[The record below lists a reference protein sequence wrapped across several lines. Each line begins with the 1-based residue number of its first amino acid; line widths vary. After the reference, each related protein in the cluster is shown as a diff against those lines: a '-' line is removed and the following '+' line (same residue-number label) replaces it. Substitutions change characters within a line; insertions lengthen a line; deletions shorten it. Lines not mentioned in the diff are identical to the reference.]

1 VPQGVRVQIPPS
13 PLKGNKGPLAGE
25 TGQGIRRK
33 ILKIEKQL
41 LEDHQMELTVEVEA
55 DLMEANKRRAAKQ
68 IAKRGKIPGFRPGK
82 APYEVILRHYGE
94 AAIVEQ
100 AMDLLVDEIYPKVL
114 EQAEIQPA
122 AAGSLEKIEEL
133 DPPKLIF
140 KVPLAPEIDLGDYRS
155 LRLPYKYSAPG
166 KKELDE
172 ALKEMQRMYATT
184 ETVERSVE
192 IGDYVLVDVKGER
205 AKPKEEEDRAAAL
218 SRNGYA
224 LVVREEAKDDE
235 WPYPGFSKELVGM
248 SPGETK
254 TIKHKFPKNDSD
266 ESLQGETVNFE
277 VTVKTVRSMT
287 LPDLDDEFAK
297 TTGQYETLDELKE
310 ALKTDLDDRAKAEYD
325 DEYFVELIDKIKAG
339 ATIKYPPQVVEH
351 EAEHVIDDLRQR
363 LAQQGLDLDTY
374 FKMRQTSQ
382 EQFME
387 EEAKPVAVKRLE
399 RSLILDQLA
408 REEKI
413 EVDEGSLQNEF
424 GQTLTEL
431 QYQGLNLDK
440 MRGGKRGQQQVAEA
454 IAMES
459 ASRLITRRTLDR
471 IKAIAT
477 GEYKPEEAAEGEE
490 KPEETSAAENAALS
504 ESKRPSE
511 SAELKTEDKTKAK
524 KPASKKSTAAK
535 SKSTSKKTTVKKTEE
550 VDSE

>member
-1 VPQGVRVQIPPS
+1 
-13 PLKGNKGPLAGE
+13 
-25 TGQGIRRK
+25 
-33 ILKIEKQL
+33 LKIEKQL
-41 LEDHQMELTVEVEA
+41 LEDHQMQLTVDVEA
-55 DLMEANKRRAAKQ
+55 NQMEATKRRAAKQ
-68 IAKRGKIPGFRPGK
+68 VAKRGKIPGFRPGK
-82 APYEVILRHYGE
+82 APYDVIVRYYGE

-100 AMDLLVDEIYPKVL
+100 AMDLLIDDIYPKIL
-114 EQAEIQPA
+114 EEAEIQPA

-166 KKELDE
+166 KKELE
-172 ALKEMQRMYATT
+172 AALDDFRRMYATT

-192 IGDYVLVDVKGER
+192 LEDYVLVDVKGER

-224 LVVREEAKDDE
+224 LVVRKEARDDD

-248 SPGETK
+248 KAGDIK
-254 TIKHKFPKNDSD
+254 TVKHKFPKDDSD

-277 VTVKTVRSMT
+277 VTMKTVRSMT
-287 LPDLDDEFAK
+287 LPELDDELAK
-297 TTGQYETLDELKE
+297 MTGQYETLDDLKE
-310 ALKTDLDDRAKAEYD
+310 ALKNDLEARAKDEYD

-351 EAEHVIDDLRQR
+351 EAEHVLEDLQNR
-363 LAQQGLDLDTY
+363 LSQQGLDLETY
-374 FKMRQTSQ
+374 FKMRQTTK
-382 EQFME
+382 EQFIE
-387 EEAKPVAVKRLE
+387 DEAKPVAIKRLE

-413 EVDEGSLQNEF
+413 EVDESSLQNEF

-431 QYQGLNLDK
+431 QYQGLDLNK
-440 MRGGKRGQQQVAEA
+440 VRGGKRGQQQMAEA
-454 IAMES
+454 IAMQS
-459 ASRLITRRTLDR
+459 ANRLVTRRTLDR

-477 GEYKPEEAAEGEE
+477 GEFKEEVEGNEAATEEKKTKKVASKSKAALKKAEATKKSGKTAEKKAEGE
-490 KPEETSAAENAALS
+490 K
-504 ESKRPSE
+504 
-511 SAELKTEDKTKAK
+511 KA
-524 KPASKKSTAAK
+524 
-535 SKSTSKKTTVKKTEE
+535 KSTSKKTTAEKTETG
-550 VDSE
+550 SE

>member
-1 VPQGVRVQIPPS
+1 
-13 PLKGNKGPLAGE
+13 
-25 TGQGIRRK
+25 
-33 ILKIEKQL
+33 LKIEKQL

-82 APYEVILRHYGE
+82 APYEVIVRHYGE

-114 EQAEIQPA
+114 EEAEIQPA
-122 AAGSLEKIEEL
+122 AAGSLEKIEEV

-224 LVVREEAKDDE
+224 LVVREEAKKDDE
-235 WPYPGFSKELVGM
+235 WPYPGFSKELIGM
-248 SPGETK
+248 SPDETK
-254 TIKHKFPKNDSD
+254 TVKHKFPKDDID
-266 ESLQGETVNFE
+266 ESLRGETVNFE

-287 LPDLDDEFAK
+287 LPELDDEFAK

-310 ALKTDLDDRAKAEYD
+310 ALKTDLEERAKAEYD

-374 FKMRQTSQ
+374 FKMRQTTQ

-440 MRGGKRGQQQVAEA
+440 VRGGKRGQQQVAEA

-477 GEYKPEEAAEGEE
+477 GEYKPEEAEKAVEETAEGEG
-490 KPEETSAAENAALS
+490 KPEEASAAKGAALPAPEPQAQVS
-504 ESKRPSE
+504 ESKKPSE
-511 SAELKTEDKTKAK
+511 NAEAKAESETKANK
-524 KPASKKSTAAK
+524 KSTSKKSTAAK
-535 SKSTSKKTTVKKTEE
+535 SKSKATSKKTTAKKTEE
-550 VDSE
+550 VESE

>member
-1 VPQGVRVQIPPS
+1 M
-13 PLKGNKGPLAGE
+13 
-25 TGQGIRRK
+25 
-33 ILKIEKQL
+33 KIEKQL

-55 DLMEANKRRAAKQ
+55 DRMEANKHRAAKQ

-82 APYEVILRHYGE
+82 APYEVIVRHYGE

-100 AMDLLVDEIYPKVL
+100 AMDLLVDEIYPKIL
-114 EQAEIQPA
+114 EEAEIQPA

-140 KVPLAPEIDLGDYRS
+140 KVPLAPEIDLGDYQS

-184 ETVERSVE
+184 ETVERPVE
-192 IGDYVLVDVKGER
+192 VGDYVMVDVNGER

-218 SRNGYA
+218 SRDGYA
-224 LVVREEAKDDE
+224 LVIREEAKDDE

-248 SPGETK
+248 SPGESK
-254 TIKHKFPKNDSD
+254 TVKHKFPKDDPD

-277 VTVKTVRSMT
+277 VTMKTVRSMT
-287 LPDLDDEFAK
+287 LPELNDDFAK

-310 ALKTDLDDRAKAEYD
+310 ALKTDLENRAKAEYE

-363 LAQQGLDLDTY
+363 LAQQGLDLETY
-374 FKMRQTSQ
+374 FKMRQTTQ
-382 EQFME
+382 EQFLE
-387 EEAKPVAVKRLE
+387 EEAKPVAIKRLE
-399 RSLILDQLA
+399 RSLILDQVA
-408 REEKI
+408 RDEKI

-440 MRGGKRGQQQVAEA
+440 VGGGKRGKQQMAEA
-454 IAMES
+454 IAMEL
-459 ASRLITRRTLDR
+459 ANRLITRRTLER

-477 GEYKPEEAAEGEE
+477 GEYKPEEAEEAVEDIAEGEE
-490 KPEETSAAENAALS
+490 KPKKASAAKKS
-504 ESKRPSE
+504 SK
-511 SAELKTEDKTKAK
+511 SAETKAEGETKAK
-524 KPASKKSTAAK
+524 KSASTKSTAAK
-535 SKSTSKKTTVKKTEE
+535 SKSASKKRTAKKSEE
-550 VDSE
+550 VETE